1 LRALVR
7 RPGPRLGEGIVT
19 HVPRSAVDVE
29 LACEQWA
36 AYVRAL
42 EGAGWETVEVA
53 PADDCPDCVFV
64 EDTVVVTREV
74 AVVTRPGAPS
84 RIAET
89 GGVARVLED
98 LGYEVARIRAP
109 GTLDGGDVL
118 RLGDL
123 AYVGVGRRTN
133 AEGAKQLQA
142 LTGLRVVP
150 VPVPAGALHLKT
162 ALTFLPDGT
171 RIDGNVLPL
180 DSRRVLVSAA
190 SAGAVA
196 RRGYQPVT
204 VDISEL
210 EKLEAGLTCL
220 SVLLP
225 R

>member
-1 LRALVR
+1 MRALVR
-7 RPGPRLGEGIVT
+7 RPSPRLGEGIVT
-19 HVPRSAVDVE
+19 HVPRSPVDVE
-29 LACEQWA
+29 LANEQWA

-42 EGAGWETVEVA
+42 EGARWETVEV
-53 PADDCPDCVFV
+53 PATDDCPDCVFV
-64 EDTVVVTREV
+64 EDTVVVTREL

-89 GGVARVLED
+89 DGVARALEE
-98 LGYEVARIRAP
+98 LGYEIARICEP

-118 RLGDL
+118 RLGDVT
-123 AYVGVGRRTN
+123 YIGVGRRTN
-133 AEGAKQLQA
+133 AEGARQLHA
-142 LTGLRVVP
+142 LTGLRVAP

-180 DSRRVLVSAA
+180 DSTRVLVAA
-190 SAGAVA
+190 ATADTVA
-196 RRGYQPVT
+196 RRGYEPVT

-210 EKLEAGLTCL
+210 EKLEGGVTCL
-220 SVLLP
+220 SVPLP